1 MHSESALEY
10 SEYALA
16 SSENARMMFQYTETR
31 MKAFSNILK
40 LYSEY
45 ALIYFES
52 LLPLWIFSFSGH
64 ASLHSEDAKNS
75 ILKGRLRERSEYT
88 RAYWK

>member
-52 LLPLWIFSFSGH
+52 LLPL
-64 ASLHSEDAKNS
+64 
-75 ILKGRLRERSEYT
+75 
-88 RAYWK
+88 